1 MSGKVKWTFEALEE
15 IMDAIESG
23 NTTLTKASRF

>member
-1 MSGKVKWTFEALEE
+1 MSGKVKWTDEALEE

-23 NTTLTKASRF
+23 NTTLRKANRF